1 MSVSTGLGTYDR
13 LELEAIVGR
22 RLRLSGLSTAKAIAV
37 RSPRSEFQQLHNDAA
52 AFVEGAAALD
62 RLEIARSRL
71 LDIHHV
77 TSAPSK
83 V

>member
-1 MSVSTGLGTYDR
+1 
-13 LELEAIVGR
+13 
-22 RLRLSGLSTAKAIAV
+22 
-37 RSPRSEFQQLHNDAA
+37 
-52 AFVEGAAALD
+52 VEGAAALD